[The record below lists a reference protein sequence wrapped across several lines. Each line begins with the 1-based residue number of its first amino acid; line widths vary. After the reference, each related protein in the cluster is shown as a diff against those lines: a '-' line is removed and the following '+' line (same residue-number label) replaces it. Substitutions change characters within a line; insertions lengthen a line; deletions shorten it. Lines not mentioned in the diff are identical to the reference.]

1 MKILVLVVAGVVLLV
16 LAVVA
21 IGWLLPKGHV
31 VSRSA
36 SYQTK
41 PDRLFSLITGPQD
54 WRPDVLRCETVPD
67 ANGRELV
74 RETTLDG
81 ESIAYELLDRVPPKS
96 IKRRIATDNLPSLRT
111 AKSTTRFSG
120 SYRALFL
127 ATRAP
132 WTPTYAPWASQLVR
146 KLRSRIN
153 LVGLARRLETRGN
166 GDRIQCQRVYQSFIT
181 VCCRGDVLMPLDLGP
196 DRIASALYAEP
207 RFSFDRQDCRRLR
220 RLLPLRLWRLAE
232 EKPDSPG

>member
-16 LAVVA
+16 LAVVV

-96 IKRRIATDNLPSLRT
+96 IKRRIATDNLPYSGTWTFSLQPNGDVTIVRLTENGEVHNPVFRFISHFILGHTRT
-111 AKSTTRFSG
+111 MDAYLRALGKSTGQEVEVT
-120 SYRALFL
+120 
-127 ATRAP
+127 
-132 WTPTYAPWASQLVR
+132 
-146 KLRSRIN
+146 
-153 LVGLARRLETRGN
+153 
-166 GDRIQCQRVYQSFIT
+166 D
-181 VCCRGDVLMPLDLGP
+181 
-196 DRIASALYAEP
+196 
-207 RFSFDRQDCRRLR
+207 
-220 RLLPLRLWRLAE
+220 
-232 EKPDSPG
+232 